1 MRYPLSG
8 LAAALLAAVALVS
21 SSRAVEPAEAPRS
34 YDRANAV
41 VRAVRKTKAAVVTV
55 RVPRPGGGKDLIGT
69 GVFVDERGYLVTNRH
84 VVGAN
89 RKVIVTLHDGTD
101 LFAEVVAAEARCD
114 LAVLRVRTKRVLTAL
129 RLGPHD
135 DLMVGEDVIA
145 IGHPFGY
152 GYTVTKGNVSAL
164 GRVITMPDGESLR
177 GLIQHSASINP
188 GNSGGPLLNINGELI
203 GINVALREGAQGI
216 AFALNTGTVEDL
228 LSRHLNA
235 QRVAGVDHGLR
246 CTEKVIA
253 ETGDRQRVVVADVA
267 RAAAPL
273 RPGDVIRAVG
283 ALRVANVFDV
293 ERALWDKR
301 PGQTVE
307 LRVVRAG
314 RELTVTLT
322 LRAGRDEPI
331 AALRV
336 PPMPDAA
343 VTVRGAGDGGA
354 R

>member
-1 MRYPLSG
+1 MRHPVS
-8 LAAALLAAVALVS
+8 ALAVALLTAAAFVP
-21 SSRAVEPAEAPRS
+21 SSRAQEFAEPPRS
-34 YDRANAV
+34 YDRRNAV
-41 VRAVRKTKAAVVTV
+41 VQAVRKTKAAVVTV

-69 GVFVDERGYLVTNRH
+69 GVIIDERGYLLTNRH
-84 VVGAN
+84 VVGAS
-89 RKVIVTLHDGTD
+89 RRVKVTLHDGTD
-101 LFAEVVAAEARCD
+101 LLAEVVAAEARCD
-114 LAVLRVRTKRVLTAL
+114 LAVLRVRTSRRLTAL

-135 DLMVGEDVIA
+135 DLMVGEDIIA

-152 GYTVTKGNVSAL
+152 SYTVTKGNISAL
-164 GRVITMPDGESLR
+164 GRVITMPDGEALS

-216 AFALNTGTVEDL
+216 AFALNTGTVEAL

-246 CTEKVIA
+246 CTGQVVA
-253 ETGDRQRVVVADVA
+253 ETGDRQRVVITDAT

-273 RPGDVIRAVG
+273 QRGDVIRAVG
-283 ALRVANVFDV
+283 TRTVANAFDV

-301 PGQTVE
+301 PGQHVE
-307 LRVVRAG
+307 LHVVRGG

-322 LRAGRDEPI
+322 LRAG
-331 AALRV
+331 
-336 PPMPDAA
+336 
-343 VTVRGAGDGGA
+343 AGE
-354 R
+354 